1 MWPRRSVSV
10 VATASAAIV
19 MTSLAGCS
27 GSAEPPVT
35 AWTLLVAPQRQ
46 ILRSV
51 ISLGRSVRGRPI
63 RAIVCS
69 AIPTPPAQCSLL
81 DASTANET
89 AGMAVAD
96 RARCGATAQRIGDL
110 DHPRSQSRRCRRR
123 HTAKRSPRRSQSQLP
138 VRMAAARSPRRPTI
152 RRTAGTLRARE
163 SRRTH
168 ADHSPPAS
176 AHNLVSSAGSHHRS
190 IRRRRPN

>member
-63 RAIVCS
+63 RAIVLGDPHAARPVLVVGCIHGKRNGGDGCRRPGSLRGHRPEDRRSGSS
-69 AIPTPPAQCSLL
+69 AISIPTVSPQAHGKTLTTSISIATSRSDGGRSVTQ
-81 DASTANET
+81 ATNNT
-89 AGMAVAD
+89 QD
-96 RARCGATAQRIGDL
+96 RG
-110 DHPRSQSRRCRRR
+110 HSQS
-123 HTAKRSPRRSQSQLP
+123 PRVASH
-138 VRMAAARSPRRPTI
+138 AR
-152 RRTAGTLRARE
+152 
-163 SRRTH
+163 
-168 ADHSPPAS
+168 
-176 AHNLVSSAGSHHRS
+176 
-190 IRRRRPN
+190 